1 MTDLL
6 YVKQVVYDKG
16 IRRGERHGL
25 RRGKVLGKVEGAAD
39 AKREMAKAM
48 LAEGLSMDA
57 IARISGLTE
66 EEIKAL

>member
-25 RRGKVLGKVEGAAD
+25 RRGKVLGKV
-39 AKREMAKAM
+39 
-48 LAEGLSMDA
+48 
-57 IARISGLTE
+57 
-66 EEIKAL
+66 

>member
-39 AKREMAKAM
+39 AKREMAKGFRDAGVP
-48 LAEGLSMDA
+48 LDIIAKQSGLSED
-57 IARISGLTE
+57 
-66 EEIKAL
+66 EIRAL